1 MVRLNP
7 DVTVYDES
15 RLRGLMARP
24 AVHGVFA
31 NCLQTHC
38 DEFAPPALCSDAQS
52 YLLMS
57 DFFAF
62 RPDRVRPYDGWLT
75 YRGRGDQ
82 AWAEE
87 WTSLAF
93 APLVDGGRFAWI
105 QSYSNSSSCKVS
117 QPDIAH
123 SHERWPTKLDHLLA
137 GRTSCP
143 GHHHQPCGD
152 SEEEATVT
160 VADANALRGR

>member
-24 AVHGVFA
+24 AVHGLFA

-38 DEFAPPALCSDAQS
+38 DEFAPPGLCGDSQS

-62 RPDRVRPYDGWLT
+62 RPDRARPYDGWLT
-75 YRGRGDQ
+75 YRGRDDMD
-82 AWAEE
+82 WAEE

-93 APLVDGGRFAWI
+93 EPMVSSGSFAWL

-117 QPDIAH
+117 QEDVAH
-123 SHERWPTKLDHLLA
+123 SHEKWTVKLDHLIA

-143 GHHHQPCGD
+143 GHHYQPCAGP
-152 SEEEATVT
+152 EEEEQEEEQTT
-160 VADANALRGR
+160 R